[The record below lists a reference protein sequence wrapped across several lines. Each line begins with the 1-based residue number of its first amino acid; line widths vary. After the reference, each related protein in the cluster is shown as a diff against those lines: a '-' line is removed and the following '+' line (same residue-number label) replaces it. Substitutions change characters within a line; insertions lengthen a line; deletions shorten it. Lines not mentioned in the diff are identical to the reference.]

1 MSIRTRLLSLALTS
15 NSVERFDWK
24 TLTRRA
30 AIFKQ
35 VLYNKILMDNWDF
48 GEEFITIE
56 CIEELNMKNAAV
68 YRLVGK
74 SRKQKNRI

>member
-48 GEEFITIE
+48 GEEFIAIE
-56 CIEELNMKNAAV
+56 CMRN
-68 YRLVGK
+68 
-74 SRKQKNRI
+74 